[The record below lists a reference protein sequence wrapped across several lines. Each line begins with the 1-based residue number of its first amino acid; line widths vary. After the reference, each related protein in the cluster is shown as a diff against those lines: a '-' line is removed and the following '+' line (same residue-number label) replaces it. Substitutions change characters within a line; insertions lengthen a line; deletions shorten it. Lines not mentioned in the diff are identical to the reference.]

1 MFTFSAYLARLFSE
15 VSEAVVIELS
25 DTVSEARPAATS
37 ILVRF
42 TDQSAEVLLLKR
54 NETLKHMPGLWV
66 FPGGKVES
74 YDPGA
79 DAREQARHGAAR
91 ELQEEAGV
99 SLSPAQL
106 TPFSHWLTP
115 VVVKRRFSTWFFLT
129 EVDDDTPVTVDGS
142 EITAH
147 QWWRPSEAV
156 AAHHSGALPLT
167 PPTLVSLHDLQGLE
181 ASRDGWAALSTRSP
195 AHYFP
200 NVVRDAE
207 TMVFLYEG
215 DASYESGDLNLQG
228 AVHRTLGK
236 AGIFYYEPLSPG
248 A

>member
-1 MFTFSAYLARLFSE
+1 MVL
-15 VSEAVVIELS
+15 ELS
-25 DTVSEARPAATS
+25 DTVSEARPAATA

-66 FPGGKVES
+66 FPGGKVELD
-74 YDPGA
+74 DPGEGA
-79 DAREQARHGAAR
+79 LEQARYGAAR

-99 SLSPAQL
+99 SLSPAAL

-115 VVVKRRFSTWFFLT
+115 VGVKRRFSTWFFLA

-147 QWWRPSEAV
+147 QWWCPSEAL
-156 AAHHSGALPLT
+156 AAHHNGDLPLT
-167 PPTLVSLHDLQGLE
+167 PPTLVSLHELQCLE
-181 ASRDGWAALSTRSP
+181 ASRDSWAALVSRP
-195 AHYFP
+195 PIHFFP
-200 NVVRDAE
+200 NVVREAE
-207 TMVFLYEG
+207 AMTFLYEA
-215 DASYESGDLNLQG
+215 DARYESGDQTLQG
-228 AVHRTLGK
+228 PGHRTVRK
-236 AGIFYYEPLSPG
+236 ERRCYYEPLSEG